1 MPPGQRAAG
10 PQPFDGALEH
20 HLAALGAGAGAEID
34 DVVGDRDRLR
44 LVLHDQ
50 HGVALVAQLQL
61 STLDLSGELK
71 LAKEE
76 RARATPEP
84 KAKDMA
90 DMSVAERLDMLSDE
104 VAKRLEA
111 EAAPERAA
119 REEEA
124 RRRALDVAQ
133 QQDLEHGRGRS
144 RGRSIGDDDDE
155 LKRKLDRGKDFG
167 LER

>member
-1 MPPGQRAAG
+1 M
-10 PQPFDGALEH
+10 
-20 HLAALGAGAGAEID
+20 
-34 DVVGDRDRLR
+34 
-44 LVLHDQ
+44 
-50 HGVALVAQLQL
+50 
-61 STLDLSGELK
+61 DLSGDLK

-76 RARATPEP
+76 RARAAPEA
-84 KAKDMA
+84 KAKDTA
-90 DMSVAERLDMLSDE
+90 DMSLAERLDMLSDE

-124 RRRALDVAQ
+124 RRRALDVTQ

-144 RGRSIGDDDDE
+144 RGRSIGDDDDDDE

>member
-1 MPPGQRAAG
+1 
-10 PQPFDGALEH
+10 
-20 HLAALGAGAGAEID
+20 
-34 DVVGDRDRLR
+34 
-44 LVLHDQ
+44 
-50 HGVALVAQLQL
+50 
-61 STLDLSGELK
+61 
-71 LAKEE
+71 
-76 RARATPEP
+76 
-84 KAKDMA
+84 
-90 DMSVAERLDMLSDE
+90 MSLAERLDMLSDH

-133 QQDLEHGRGRS
+133 QQDPSQGRGRS
-144 RGRSIGDDDDE
+144 RGRSIGDHDDE